1 MINDR
6 FKIIFSNLR
15 SVRINVPLE
24 SHLLFEVQISL
35 SLIAAMDS
43 QHLDPEDP
51 HPEDA
56 IIGELYVIEFKLDP
70 SASSR
75 NFKQARRFLINLLQN
90 YVNVHLG
97 DEGINLH
104 RYPFFFHEVSLWVL
118 RLL

>member
-104 RYPFFFHEVSLWVL
+104 RYPLP
-118 RLL
+118 